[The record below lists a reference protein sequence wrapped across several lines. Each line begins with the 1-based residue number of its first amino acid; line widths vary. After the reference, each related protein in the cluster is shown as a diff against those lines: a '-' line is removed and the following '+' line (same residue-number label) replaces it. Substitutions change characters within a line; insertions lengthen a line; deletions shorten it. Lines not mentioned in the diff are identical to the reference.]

1 MYNSFNIFERGA
13 CASSLSRARPKKKNS
28 QVFVGFLSNNSLAI
42 TSPYRMELNR
52 NFADIKNLSSLL

>member
-1 MYNSFNIFERGA
+1 MRELIVA
-13 CASSLSRARPKKKNS
+13 RAAEKKNS
-28 QVFVGFLSNNSLAI
+28 QVFVGFLSNNLLAI

>member
-1 MYNSFNIFERGA
+1 MF
-13 CASSLSRARPKKKNS
+13 SSVVRARAHCRARGRKKENS